1 MRQKLVIL
9 TTSFG
14 TNFSGGA
21 LATCEVFS
29 RIQNQFTQIT
39 VLGSTIGDHSFTNL
53 KFIKVTSWLQAYLTI
68 KKLEDKATIFYGDF
82 YNAFLLGLAKVPFV
96 FTYHDNWP
104 ELSKLNLRSRI
115 QGVFFTNIYAFVFR
129 KATELIT
136 VSEFKKK
143 VLEKYSNSVRLIP
156 NGFNHTKAASVENTV
171 DKPQILMVGNIDER
185 KYKLALKL
193 FVAISHLED
202 ISIDIYG
209 HVVDEKLAMK
219 LEKFPFVNLKGF
231 HKEIPFRSYKLLLH
245 TSFTESFG
253 LVFCEAIFN
262 EIPVLAFDV
271 GGASSIITPNNVR
284 LVPAYQIGEMQKM
297 LESMMSDPISV
308 DSNTVEIFSWETTSL
323 RYQKIFQDVD

>member
-9 TTSFG
+9 TTNFG

-39 VLGSTIGDHSFTNL
+39 VLGSAIGDHTFTNL
-53 KFIKVTSWLQAYLTI
+53 KFIKVTSWFQTYLTI

-104 ELSKLNLRSRI
+104 ELSKLNIASRI
-115 QGVFFTNIYAFVFR
+115 QGLFFTNIYAFVFR
-129 KATELIT
+129 KATVLIT
-136 VSEFKKK
+136 VSDFKKK
-143 VLEKYSNSVRLIP
+143 LLEKYSSNVLLVP
-156 NGFNHTKAASVENTV
+156 NGFNRIKATAAKNTIE
-171 DKPQILMVGNIDER
+171 KSQILMVGNIDER

-193 FVAISHLED
+193 FGAISHLED
-202 ISIDIYG
+202 IGIDIYG
-209 HVVDEKLAMK
+209 HVVDEKLVMK

-231 HKEIPFRSYKLLLH
+231 HKKIPFSSYKLLLH

-253 LVFCEAIFN
+253 LIFCEAIFN
-262 EIPVLAFDV
+262 EIPVLAFDA
-271 GGASSIITPNNVR
+271 GGASTIITPDNGR
-284 LVPAYQIGEMQKM
+284 LVPAYDIGEMQKM
-297 LESMMSDPISV
+297 LESLMSDPISV
-308 DSNTVEIFSWETTSL
+308 DSNTVKTFSWETTSL